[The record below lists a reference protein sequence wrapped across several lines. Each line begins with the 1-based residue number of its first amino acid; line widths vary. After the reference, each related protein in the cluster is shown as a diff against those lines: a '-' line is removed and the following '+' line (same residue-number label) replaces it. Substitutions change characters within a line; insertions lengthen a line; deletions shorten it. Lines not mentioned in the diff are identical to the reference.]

1 MTVGRVTYAVHF
13 GVILGGL
20 PVEVRLEI
28 DRTMQQIADAVTTI
42 PPASAFWSSMKDSLL
57 QIDVRGYRV
66 VYRIDAV
73 RRTIIVVELA
83 RL

>member
-1 MTVGRVTYAVHF
+1 VTYSVHL
-13 GVILGGL
+13 GVDLEGL
-20 PVEVRLEI
+20 PEDVRLEI

-66 VYRIDAV
+66 VYRVETA
-73 RRTIIVVELA
+73 RQTIVVVELSTV
-83 RL
+83 R